1 MIVYVMRWT
10 WMRFFPILLIGKD
23 ALHVKGP
30 FWYIFKLFLIW
41 DIFSM
46 AWRTN
51 VIFALSYK
59 ILSNDCSSFGLV
71 IGIKRG
77 REVQDLEIFS
87 SYSMLVPRSVMQLQF
102 CLRLYQSISKFCQ
115 DCAEQVQPAIAIFE
129 RYWKVCSLQFFST
142 WWRPDLKTVYFLGI
156 WTNQNAKKSLM
167 PRLPNW
173 WLSRQIIQ

>member
-87 SYSMLVPRSVMQLQF
+87 SYSILVPRSVMQLQF
-102 CLRLYQSISKFCQ
+102 CLSEKIVPKIFSGLRWTKSASYCNFWEVLEDMFATVLFDLMETRFENSVLPRDMNQSEC
-115 DCAEQVQPAIAIFE
+115 
-129 RYWKVCSLQFFST
+129 
-142 WWRPDLKTVYFLGI
+142 
-156 WTNQNAKKSLM
+156 
-167 PRLPNW
+167 
-173 WLSRQIIQ
+173 